1 MASDYDM
8 PAVPTGGGDSS
19 NGNGAKFGTPDFSDF
34 GGTVG
39 STESQ
44 DAKTTVQSRADECK

>member
-39 STESQ
+39 GTESQ